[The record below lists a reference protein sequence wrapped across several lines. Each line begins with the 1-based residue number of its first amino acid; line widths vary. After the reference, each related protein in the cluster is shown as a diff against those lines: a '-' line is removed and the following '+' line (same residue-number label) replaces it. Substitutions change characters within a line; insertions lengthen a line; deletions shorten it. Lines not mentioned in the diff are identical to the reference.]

1 MVVNYLDILG
11 TFKRPHKT
19 NSPLIIDA
27 DTVLPLAFSFKRF
40 KLVAWRDTKIIKDN
54 RPINLLHL
62 SKCRTLNV
70 YPTAHSFTLKERLRV
85 FALKAFYRHVLM
97 ITYVVNNFK
106 RY

>member
-19 NSPLIIDA
+19 NAPPIIDA
-27 DTVLPLAFSFKRF
+27 DTVLPLAFSFKRS
-40 KLVAWRDTKIIKDN
+40 KLVAWRHTKVIKDS

-70 YPTAHSFTLKERLRV
+70 YPTPHAFTLKEGLRV
-85 FALKAFYRHVLM
+85 FALKAFYRHVLI
-97 ITYVVNNFK
+97 ITYVVNNLK